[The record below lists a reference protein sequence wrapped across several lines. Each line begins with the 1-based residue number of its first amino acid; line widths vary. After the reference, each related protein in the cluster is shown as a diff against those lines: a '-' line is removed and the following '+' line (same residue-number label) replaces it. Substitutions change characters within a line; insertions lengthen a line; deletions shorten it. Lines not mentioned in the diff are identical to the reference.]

1 MYLMKP
7 EIDKEKCNGC
17 GLCVGVCLE
26 NGIMIIN
33 RTVVTIAEVECDWCA
48 LCEAVCPNDAI
59 RCPYQIVFA

>member
-33 RTVVTIAEVECDWCA
+33 RPVGTIADVDCDWGA